1 MAQSKAKPASAPKS
15 SGNPFLTGLMLG
27 FLLGVVASLA
37 VIMFVKSSD
46 SPFAVQSVATETKLA
61 DQIAADTRRAQQKA
75 KEASKDVGKLVDD
88 AKRFDFYSILP
99 GTETKVSIEEASKL
113 VLPQN
118 KPLTQG
124 SYYLQVSAFKSE
136 SEADNLK
143 AKLALYGVEAKVQ
156 AASIPEKGVWHR
168 VRVGPLSGADEINRT
183 KANLSSNGYNADL
196 IKIDK

>member
-1 MAQSKAKPASAPKS
+1 MAQSKAKPVSAPKS
-15 SGNPFLTGLMLG
+15 NGNPFLTGLMLG

-61 DQIAADTRRAQQKA
+61 DQIAADTRAAQQKA
-75 KEASKDVGKLVDD
+75 KQASQDVGKMVDD

-99 GTETKVSIEEASKL
+99 GTETKVSIEEASKT
-113 VLPQN
+113 VVPQD
-118 KPLTQG
+118 KPAEKWA
-124 SYYLQVSAFKSE
+124 YYLQVSAFKSE

-156 AASIPEKGVWHR
+156 AANIPEKGVWHR
-168 VRVGPLSGADEINRT
+168 VRVGPLSGAAEINRT
-183 KANLSSNGYNADL
+183 KSNLLNNGYNADL
-196 IKIDK
+196 IRINK

>member
-1 MAQSKAKPASAPKS
+1 MVRKKVKEEPKKS
-15 SGNPFLTGLMLG
+15 RSNAFLTGLMLG

-61 DQIAADTRRAQQKA
+61 DKIAEDTRRAQQKA
-75 KEASKDVGKLVDD
+75 KAASKQVDQVVND

-99 GTETKVSIEEASKL
+99 GTETKVSIEEASNMIA
-113 VLPQN
+113 P
-118 KPLTQG
+118 QG
-124 SYYLQVSAFKSE
+124 SANAQTYYLQVSAFKSE
-136 SEADNLK
+136 TEADALK

-168 VRVGPLSGADEINRT
+168 VRVGPLKSAEQISRT
-183 KANLSSNGYNADL
+183 KSNLISNGYNADL
-196 IKIDK
+196 IKINK